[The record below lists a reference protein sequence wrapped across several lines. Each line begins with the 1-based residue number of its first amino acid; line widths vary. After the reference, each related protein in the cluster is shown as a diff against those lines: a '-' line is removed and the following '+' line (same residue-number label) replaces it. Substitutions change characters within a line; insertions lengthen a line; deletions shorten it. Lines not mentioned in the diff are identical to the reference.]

1 MSDWSRA
8 DPDAYLRLDLHAHL
22 VLQGV
27 PLHDVWRVALPRG
40 GSGRTIADVR
50 SLVTAEP
57 LRLGP
62 VVRGLFGLRTWLGSL
77 FGWDSLAATPEDS
90 LFDRVPEELR
100 RRSVPPPGSHDGPF
114 VLLYGLERESVSE
127 IRNATVHA
135 FSVGALDPTAGGYT
149 LYWAVYVR
157 PVGRVTRVYMALI
170 DPFRRMLVYP
180 AILRGLH
187 DAWVAKYGGSAE

>member
-1 MSDWSRA
+1 
-8 DPDAYLRLDLHAHL
+8 
-22 VLQGV
+22 
-27 PLHDVWRVALPRG
+27 
-40 GSGRTIADVR
+40 
-50 SLVTAEP
+50 
-57 LRLGP
+57 
-62 VVRGLFGLRTWLGSL
+62 
-77 FGWDSLAATPEDS
+77 
-90 LFDRVPEELR
+90 
-100 RRSVPPPGSHDGPF
+100 